1 MKYHHAPIMA
11 AYASPKGPCHRSP
24 IRGLRVPDVLSG
36 QLAGVRR
43 LYRYLAAQ
51 ADPEGYVTLNLSDL
65 SQQWGRPR
73 TTLIYWYEKLRRL
86 RLLQE
91 VDPGGGRSRP
101 RRVRVV
107 RFMETFPQ
115 WRNDG

>member
-1 MKYHHAPIMA
+1 MA
-11 AYASPKGPCHRSP
+11 AHASPKGPCHRSP
-24 IRGLRVPDVLSG
+24 IRGLRAPEVLSG
-36 QLAGVRR
+36 QVAGVRR

-51 ADPEGYVTLNLSDL
+51 ADSEGYATLNLTAL

-91 VDPGGGRSRP
+91 VDPGGGRGRP
-101 RRVRVV
+101 KRVRVV
-107 RFMETFPQ
+107 RFAD
-115 WRNDG
+115 RNTSF

>member
-1 MKYHHAPIMA
+1 MGGA
-11 AYASPKGPCHRSP
+11 GFPCREGERP
-24 IRGLRVPDVLSG
+24 VFCGAGDGLAQVARARAIALLSG
-36 QLAGVRR
+36 QVGGVRR

-51 ADPEGYVTLNLSDL
+51 ADSEGYATLNLTAL

-91 VDPGGGRSRP
+91 MDPGGGCGRP
-101 RRVRVV
+101 S
-107 RFMETFPQ
+107 Q
-115 WRNDG
+115 W